1 MNDEIWE
8 STLVNALNNADDY
21 VWVYTE
27 RHDWWGMGWPEEE
40 VSNSWVDATRRAVAT
55 VKGD

>member
-27 RHDWWGMGWPEEE
+27 RHDWWGMGGLKK
-40 VSNSWVDATRRAVAT
+40 RCRIH
-55 VKGD
+55 G